1 MAMFDTSM
9 TALHGW
15 HRGETALQT
24 LLNLKDQ
31 VQFDYTLVRDHM
43 PDQHRIFHTSNIAF
57 VPITTLDST
66 GRPWVS
72 LLSSTSGTTG
82 FITGPSEVE
91 LKIEADV
98 WEGDPI
104 LRNLEG
110 GLKVGFLEDGP
121 LLAGLGIEWASR
133 RRNKFAGKFYEVKL
147 SGRHLSLGLQVTQT
161 IGNCPKYISIRTVGP
176 SPTNPQLA
184 YDYTTVSDDARLPDE
199 VVKFIHKADTVFIGT
214 SYVAKPDESSLYP
227 SHLGTNHRG
236 GRAGF
241 VRVRNDGRT
250 IVLPDYSGECSFYSD
265 NDEGILSSYS
275 GNRFMQSLGN
285 VQATP
290 LAAITIL
297 DFETGDILYV
307 TGTAQNLI
315 GKDAES
321 VMPRSNL
328 ITLISLTGYTFVRNA
343 MPVRQVPGSPVV
355 PSPYSPPVRY
365 LAEEKPSTSSSSDVS
380 LTLSRIQIHSHDLAT
395 FTFIPSAPVSIR
407 PGQAA
412 IIDASS
418 FTGRRGYQHMS
429 RKGDESSLNDDGI
442 RTWTVSGR
450 GIPGDDSSAIMIT
463 MREKPGGFVT
473 SRLFDITR
481 TMPGLLEDTSPLQL
495 VLPLVGIDGDFV
507 LPTHEVG
514 GPAEPRR
521 LLWAA
526 GGVGITPFLSM
537 LRGIMR
543 QGGSWDIV
551 ILIAARRGDAEVL
564 GKLVEAALRLDSN
577 AATPP
582 TLSLHV
588 QVYSKGSRTD
598 IQPNFGRLPDGSLVD
613 VTMYGERLTKDDLLA
628 KEADV
633 VGREVFVC
641 GPLPMEELVLQG
653 AREVGVGSELL
664 HRENFAY

>member
-57 VPITTLDST
+57 VPITTLDSA

-104 LRNLEG
+104 LRNLNG
-110 GLKVGFLEDGP
+110 DFKVGFLDDGP

-133 RRNKFAGKFYEVKL
+133 RRNKFAGKFYKVKL
-147 SGRHLSLGLQVTQT
+147 SEKRLSLGLQVTQT
-161 IGNCPKYISIRTVGP
+161 IGNCPKYISIRTVAP
-176 SPTNPQLA
+176 SPTSPHLA

-199 VVKFIHKADTVFIGT
+199 VINFIHRADTVFIGT

-236 GRAGF
+236 GRPGF

-250 IVLPDYSGECSFYSD
+250 IVLPD
-265 NDEGILSSYS
+265 YS

-315 GKDAES
+315 GKDAEA

-343 MPVRQVPGSPVV
+343 MPVRQTPGSPVV

-365 LAEEKPSTSSSSDVS
+365 LTEEKPSTSSSSDVS

-395 FTFIPSAPVSIR
+395 FTFIPSASVSIR

-418 FTGRRGYQHMS
+418 FTGRRGYQHMA
-429 RKGDESSLNDDGI
+429 RNGDKSSLNDDGI

-450 GIPGDDSSAIMIT
+450 AVPGDDSSAIMIT

-481 TMPGLLEDTSPLQL
+481 RMAQTMPGLLEDTSPLQL

-507 LPTHEVG
+507 LPTRQAG
-514 GPAEPRR
+514 APAEPRR
-521 LLWAA
+521 LFWAA

-537 LRGIMR
+537 LRGIMH

-551 ILIAARRGDAEVL
+551 MLIAARRGDAEVL
-564 GKLVEAALRLDSN
+564 GKLVGDALRINSN
-577 AATPP
+577 VATPL
-582 TLSLHV
+582 TLSLRV

-598 IQPNFGRLPDGSLVD
+598 IPPDFGRLPDGSPVD
-613 VTMYGERLTKDDLLA
+613 VTVHGERLAKDDLLA

-641 GPLPMEELVLQG
+641 GPLPMEELVLQS
-653 AREVGVGSELL
+653 AREVGVGSESL